1 MILDILRDDF
11 FKHEVKPYQ
20 LVISLETYY
29 EIMKGE
35 RAMQSSFKVDKS
47 GKLGIDISGCPI
59 YVLDNLDA
67 PYKWLLS

>member
-11 FKHEVKPYQ
+11 FKHERKPYQ

-29 EIMKGE
+29 EIMQGE
-35 RAMQSSFKVDKS
+35 RAMQSSFKVDRS

-59 YVLDNLDA
+59 FVVDNLDS
-67 PYKWLLS
+67 PYKWLLY